1 MDKIAV
7 MAPKIPRTLRNL
19 CIRAL
24 TESMDIRTMN
34 HLITNLI
41 PNYDIYKQTGFPES
55 IAIPNIDVA
64 RQITD
69 DVIKTGRFLPFVRA
83 LVDAQDTGIM
93 GRKYSI
99 SFLREI
105 LKGTYELGFVFDNA
119 NRMFV
124 ENPTYRKTRNWG
136 VLNEGEEY
144 ALVFLDIDIAGNSR
158 LVRSNSPQVIQKSY
172 SDLRSIVAASI
183 EKRNGRFWKWEG
195 DGGLVAFFFGDKH
208 TAAVL
213 SAMEII
219 NELFLYNRL
228 SRVLNKPLSVRIGIH
243 GGSCAYSANK
253 EQLDKLET
261 ITETRE
267 LEKAADIDSVFISV
281 VVKVMLDEFISVH
294 FPAVGTKKNGPF
306 RYTLGLE

>member
-1 MDKIAV
+1 MV
-7 MAPKIPRTLRNL
+7 LKIPTSLRNL

-41 PNYDIYKQTGFPES
+41 PGYDIYKQTGFPSS

-64 RQITD
+64 RQITT
-69 DVIKTGRFLPFVRA
+69 DVIQWGKFLSFVRA

-93 GRKYSI
+93 GRKYPI

-105 LKGTYELGFVFDNA
+105 LKSTYELGFVFDTA
-119 NRMFV
+119 NKMFV
-124 ENPTYRKTRNWG
+124 ENPSYRKTRNWG
-136 VLNEGEEY
+136 ALEEGEEY

-158 LVRSNSPQVIQKSY
+158 LVRSNSQKSIQKSY
-172 SDLRSIVAASI
+172 ADLRSIVGNSI
-183 EKRNGRFWKWEG
+183 DKRNGRFWKWEG

-213 SAMEII
+213 SAMEIV
-219 NELFLYNRL
+219 NELFIYNKT
-228 SRVLNKPLSVRIGIH
+228 SCVLNEPLTVRIGIH
-243 GGSCAYSANK
+243 GGSCEYSSNE

-261 ITETRE
+261 IKETHD
-267 LEKAADIDSVFISV
+267 LEESADADSVFISI
-281 VVKVMLDEFISVH
+281 VVKVMLDEYISVH

-306 RYTLGLE
+306 RYVLKLE

>member
-1 MDKIAV
+1 MMVFKV
-7 MAPKIPRTLRNL
+7 PQNLTNL

-41 PNYDIYKQTGFPES
+41 PNYDIYKQTGFPSS

-64 RQITD
+64 RQITT
-69 DVIKTGRFLPFVRA
+69 DVIQSGRFLAFVRA

-93 GRKYSI
+93 GRKYTI

-105 LKGTYELGFVFDNA
+105 IKGTYDLGFIFDNT

-124 ENPTYRKTRNWG
+124 ENPNFRKTRNWG
-136 VLNEGEEY
+136 VLEEGREY
-144 ALVFLDIDIAGNSR
+144 ILVFLDIDIAGNSK
-158 LVRSNSPQVIQKSY
+158 LVRSNPPETIQKTY
-172 SDLRSIVAASI
+172 KDLRSIVSTSI
-183 EKRNGRFWKWEG
+183 EKRNGRIWKWEG

-213 SAMEII
+213 SGMEIM
-219 NELFLYNRL
+219 NELFIYNRV
-228 SRVLNKPLSVRIGIH
+228 SCVLDEPLTVRIGIH
-243 GGSCAYSANK
+243 GGSCEYSANE
-253 EQLDKLET
+253 EQLEKLET
-261 ITETRE
+261 IEETHD
-267 LEKAADIDSVFISV
+267 LEKSADLDSVYISV
-281 VVKVMLDEFISVH
+281 VVKVMLDEFLSVH

-306 RYTLGLE
+306 RYTLKLE